1 MPEKLKSFWEN
12 RIFHSVM
19 TKNWT
24 HDLPVDKGAFEGGS
38 LGGNRADEHF
48 LLSVGCLKVW
58 NFPRHSSFFPKEVG
72 DFPSFPPRGQ
82 GGLRRGSTHYVTN
95 YVSDLNKGFIT
106 LGSMSLSLIFSEIQ
120 PARDKSQVP
129 ALGALYRALGAPE
142 EVPSYLRN

>member
-1 MPEKLKSFWEN
+1 MTKDWTHDLPVDKGAFEGGNLEGKKSRRTHIALGLMPEKLKSFWEN

-58 NFPRHSSFFPKEVG
+58 NFPRYTSFFPKRSG
-72 DFPSFPPRGQ
+72 GLPLFPP
-82 GGLRRGSTHYVTN
+82 
-95 YVSDLNKGFIT
+95 
-106 LGSMSLSLIFSEIQ
+106 
-120 PARDKSQVP
+120 
-129 ALGALYRALGAPE
+129 
-142 EVPSYLRN
+142 